1 MEIDLKKVWDPK
13 AMIFAVWDLTPSLEQ
28 FASKSFGKGLIKPLV
43 QNSRSNFH
51 NRTLSSHKSWDE
63 SNRIMKSQ
71 QKKKKKKK
79 LTLRSGAYKLNLS
92 HLNPEDVWS
101 HKFRTLAAIFTNS
114 TSFAQESW
122 DEYSKIIKS

>member
-1 MEIDLKKVWDPK
+1 MEIDMKKVWDPK
-13 AMIFAVWDLTPSLEQ
+13 AMIFAVWNLTPSLEQ

-71 QKKKKKKK
+71 QTKKKKKKIDP
-79 LTLRSGAYKLNLS
+79 A
-92 HLNPEDVWS
+92 VWGLQT
-101 HKFRTLAAIFTNS
+101 KFEPLEPRRR
-114 TSFAQESW
+114 
-122 DEYSKIIKS
+122 IKP